1 MISAHTGI
9 KGQFKIE
16 AFREDENGIEINGS
30 RRVLADWFDNMILDG
45 GLASFRTAGP
55 SLGSC
60 VLGTSSTAPT
70 AGQTALVNQVVIS
83 ASRTNSNFAN
93 PEPPYE
99 KTTRYVYRVNPGPWQ
114 PANLSEVGIT
124 IANNG
129 NALFSRALITAGG
142 SPITVTV
149 LPGETLDV
157 VYVLTKIPSRGDV
170 TGTII
175 LDGNSYDWLMR
186 PSSILTDSPT
196 PTGGLATTVSAISYA
211 GDIGPETGAPSGP
224 LLSTGLTMLGNT
236 DLTPNQGDRTAFVA
250 VNQSN
255 NAPIRSVVVPIGG
268 IQSFQIQ
275 FTPPIPKTVEME
287 LRLRVGISWGR
298 A

>member
-9 KGQFKIE
+9 KGQFRIE

-30 RRVLADWFDNMILDG
+30 RRVLADWFDNMILNG
-45 GLASFRTAGP
+45 GLASLKTAGP
-55 SLGSC
+55 SLGAC
-60 VLGTSSTAPT
+60 VLGTGSAAPT
-70 AGQTALVNQVVIS
+70 AAQTSLVNQVVLTTT
-83 ASRTNSNFAN
+83 RTNSNSAN
-93 PEPPYE
+93 PEPPYD
-99 KTTRYVYRVNPGPWQ
+99 KSTRYVYRVNPGSWQ
-114 PANLSEVGIT
+114 PANLSEVGIC
-124 IANNG
+124 IATSS

-157 VYVLTKIPSRGDV
+157 VYVLRKIPSRGDV

-186 PSSILTDSPT
+186 PSSIATDALT
-196 PTGGLATTVSAISYA
+196 PTGGLEQAAYATTYS
-211 GDIGPETGAPSGP
+211 GDIGPETGVPSGMIAQ
-224 LLSTGLTMLGNT
+224 TLTMLANT
-236 DLTPNQGDRTAFVA
+236 DPTPNQGDRTAFVA

-255 NAPIRSVVVPIGG
+255 APIRSVRVNVGG

-275 FTPPIPKTVEME
+275 FTPPIPKTDQME
-287 LRLRVGISWGR
+287 LRLRFGISWGR